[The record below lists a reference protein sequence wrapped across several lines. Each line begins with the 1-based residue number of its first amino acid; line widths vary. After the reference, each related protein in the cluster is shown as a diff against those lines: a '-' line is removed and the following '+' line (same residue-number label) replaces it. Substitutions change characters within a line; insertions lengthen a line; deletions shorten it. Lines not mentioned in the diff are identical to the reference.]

1 MLDTD
6 KEEEPCSASPDPW
19 TDGDECEGVDEDHED
34 HEDREEREERGD
46 REEREEREE
55 RGGWS

>member
-1 MLDTD
+1 MVLDTD
-6 KEEEPCSASPDPW
+6 KEEEPCSASLDPW

-34 HEDREEREERGD
+34 HEDHED
-46 REEREEREE
+46 REDREDREE

>member
-6 KEEEPCSASPDPW
+6 KEEEPCSASLDPW
-19 TDGDECEGVDEDHED
+19 TDGDECECEGVDEDR
-34 HEDREEREERGD
+34 EDRED
-46 REEREEREE
+46 REEREE